1 MVEDNNTYNIWGGRF
16 KNQTDA
22 IMENLNASIFFDYK
36 LAKFDIEASKVHAR
50 MMAKQG
56 ILEDREAQSIQQ
68 GLDTIQIE
76 IETGKFKP
84 KVSLEDIHM
93 NIEARLAELIGPVA
107 GKLHTARSRNDQV
120 ATDFRLWL
128 RNQIDIIADLIYNLQ
143 VVLVSKSSANI
154 NTIMPGF
161 THLQCAQPIT
171 LAHHLLAYVSMLERD
186 KGRFQDTR
194 NRLNESPLGSA
205 ALAGTSFPIDPGY
218 SAKELSFKRAMI
230 NSLDGVSSRD
240 FALEFLSSSAICATH
255 LSRLSEEI
263 VLWTTSQ
270 FDFVKIS
277 DKFTTGS
284 SIMPQKRNPDA
295 AELIRAK
302 TGRINGSLMTLLT
315 VIKGLPLAYSKD
327 LQEDKEPV
335 FDAAETMELSL
346 QVMAGMIE
354 DLMPNVETLK
364 KNSELGFSTA
374 TDLADFLV
382 REYKIPF
389 REAHRIV
396 GELVLLAEEKA
407 CFLKDLSLDDLKGVY
422 EDLELEALKTLSVE
436 GSVNSRVSMGGTS
449 PESVKNQLNYWKELL
464 KCE

>member
-1 MVEDNNTYNIWGGRF
+1 MKLKIHITFGGGRF

-22 IMENLNASIFFDYK
+22 IMEKLNASIYFDYK

-50 MMAKQG
+50 MLARQG
-56 ILEDREAQSIQQ
+56 ILEEKESQSILQ
-68 GLDTIQIE
+68 GLDTILSE
-76 IETGKFKP
+76 IENGEFKP

-128 RNQIDIIADLIYNLQ
+128 RNQIDIIADLIYKLE
-143 VVLVSKSSANI
+143 VVLVSKSSENI

-171 LAHHLLAYVSMLERD
+171 LAHHFLAYVSMLDRD
-186 KGRFQDTR
+186 RERFQDTR
-194 NRLNESPLGSA
+194 KRLNESPLGSA
-205 ALAGTSFPIDPGY
+205 ALAGTSFPIDPNF
-218 SAKELSFKRAMI
+218 SAKELSFSRAMI

-270 FDFVKIS
+270 FDFVKLS

-302 TGRINGSLMTLLT
+302 TGRINGSLITLLT

-335 FDAAETMELSL
+335 FDAAETMEIVL
-346 QVMAGMIE
+346 QVMAGMIQ
-354 DLMPNVETLK
+354 DLEPNIKVLK
-364 KNSELGFSTA
+364 RNSELGFSTA

-382 REYKIPF
+382 REYKLPF
-389 REAHRIV
+389 REAHKIV
-396 GELVLLAEEKA
+396 GELVLLAEEKS
-407 CFLKDLSLDDLKGVY
+407 CFLKNLTLDDLQSVY
-422 EDLELEALKTLSVE
+422 KDLEIEALKTLSIE
-436 GSVNSRVSMGGTS
+436 GSVNSRNSIGGTS
-449 PESVKNQLNYWKELL
+449 PESVKQQIKFWKEHL

>member
-1 MVEDNNTYNIWGGRF
+1 MVEVKDTYNIWGGRF

-22 IMENLNASIFFDYK
+22 IMEKLNASIYFDYK

-50 MMAKQG
+50 MLARQG
-56 ILEDREAQSIQQ
+56 ILEEKESQSILQ
-68 GLDTIQIE
+68 GLDTILSE
-76 IETGKFKP
+76 IENGEFKP

-128 RNQIDIIADLIYNLQ
+128 RNQIDIIADLIYKLE
-143 VVLVSKSSANI
+143 VVLVNKSSENI

-171 LAHHLLAYVSMLERD
+171 LAHHFLAYVSMLDRD
-186 KGRFQDTR
+186 RERFQDTR
-194 NRLNESPLGSA
+194 KRLNESPLGSA
-205 ALAGTSFPIDPGY
+205 ALAGTSFPIDPNF
-218 SAKELSFKRAMI
+218 SAKELSFSRAMI

-270 FDFVKIS
+270 FDFVKLS

-302 TGRINGSLMTLLT
+302 TGRINGSLITLLT

-335 FDAAETMELSL
+335 FDAAETMEIVL
-346 QVMAGMIE
+346 QVMAGMIR
-354 DLMPNVETLK
+354 DLEPNIEVLK
-364 KNSELGFSTA
+364 RSSELGFSTA

-382 REYKIPF
+382 REYKLPF
-389 REAHRIV
+389 REAHKIV
-396 GELVLLAEEKA
+396 GELVLLAEEKS
-407 CFLKDLSLDDLKGVY
+407 CFLKNLTLDDLQSVY
-422 EDLELEALKTLSVE
+422 KDLEIEALKTLSIE
-436 GSVNSRVSMGGTS
+436 GSVNSRNSIGGTS
-449 PESVKNQLNYWKELL
+449 PESVKQQIKFWKEHL

>member
-1 MVEDNNTYNIWGGRF
+1 MVEVKDTYNIWGGRF

-22 IMENLNASIFFDYK
+22 VMEKLNASIYFDYK

-50 MMAKQG
+50 MLARQG
-56 ILEDREAQSIQQ
+56 ILEEKESQSILQ
-68 GLDTIQIE
+68 GLDTILSE
-76 IETGKFKP
+76 IENGEFKP

-128 RNQIDIIADLIYNLQ
+128 RNQIDIIEDLIYKLE
-143 VVLVSKSSANI
+143 VVLVSKSSENI

-171 LAHHLLAYVSMLERD
+171 LAHHFLAYVSMLDRD
-186 KGRFQDTR
+186 RERFQDTR
-194 NRLNESPLGSA
+194 KRLNESPLGSA
-205 ALAGTSFPIDPGY
+205 ALAGTSFPIDPNF
-218 SAKELSFKRAMI
+218 SAKELSFSRAMI

-270 FDFVKIS
+270 FDFVKLS

-302 TGRINGSLMTLLT
+302 TGRINGSLITLLT

-335 FDAAETMELSL
+335 FDAAETMEIVL
-346 QVMAGMIE
+346 QVMAGMIQ
-354 DLMPNVETLK
+354 DLEPNIKVLK
-364 KNSELGFSTA
+364 RSSELGFSTA

-382 REYKIPF
+382 KKYKLPF
-389 REAHRIV
+389 REAHKIV
-396 GELVLLAEEKA
+396 GELVLLAEEKS
-407 CFLKDLSLDDLKGVY
+407 CYLKNLTLDDLQSVY
-422 EDLELEALKTLSVE
+422 KDLEIEALKTLSIE
-436 GSVNSRVSMGGTS
+436 GSVNSRNSIGGTS
-449 PESVKNQLNYWKELL
+449 PESVKQQIKFWKEHL

>member
-1 MVEDNNTYNIWGGRF
+1 MVEVKDTYNIWGGRF

-22 IMENLNASIFFDYK
+22 IMEKLNASIYFDYK

-50 MMAKQG
+50 MLARQG
-56 ILEDREAQSIQQ
+56 ILEEKESQSILQ
-68 GLDTIQIE
+68 GLDTILSE
-76 IETGKFKP
+76 IENGEFEP

-128 RNQIDIIADLIYNLQ
+128 RNQIDIIADLIYKLE
-143 VVLVSKSSANI
+143 VVLVSKSSENI

-171 LAHHLLAYVSMLERD
+171 LAHHFLAYVSMLDRD
-186 KGRFQDTR
+186 RERFQDTR
-194 NRLNESPLGSA
+194 KRLNESPLGSA
-205 ALAGTSFPIDPGY
+205 ALAGTSFPIDPNF
-218 SAKELSFKRAMI
+218 SAKELSFSRAMI

-270 FDFVKIS
+270 FDFVKLS

-302 TGRINGSLMTLLT
+302 TGRINGSLITLLT

-335 FDAAETMELSL
+335 FDAAETMEIVL
-346 QVMAGMIE
+346 QVMAGMIR
-354 DLMPNVETLK
+354 DLEPNIEVLK
-364 KNSELGFSTA
+364 RSSELGFSTA

-382 REYKIPF
+382 REYKLPF
-389 REAHRIV
+389 REAHKIV
-396 GELVLLAEEKA
+396 GELVLLAEEKS
-407 CFLKDLSLDDLKGVY
+407 CFLKNLTLDDLQSVY
-422 EDLELEALKTLSVE
+422 KDLEIEALKTLSIE
-436 GSVNSRVSMGGTS
+436 GSVNSRNSIGGTS
-449 PESVKNQLNYWKELL
+449 PESVKQQIKFWKEHL

>member
-1 MVEDNNTYNIWGGRF
+1 MVEVKDKYNIWGGRF
-16 KNQTDA
+16 KNQTDE

-36 LAKFDIEASKVHAR
+36 LAKFDIEGSKAHTK
-50 MMAKQG
+50 MLAKQQ
-56 ILEDREAQSIQQ
+56 ILKEDEAKSILD
-68 GLDTIQIE
+68 GLDTIQSE
-76 IETGKFKP
+76 IETGKFEP

-128 RNQIDIIADLIYNLQ
+128 RDRIDTIVDLIYELE
-143 VVLVSKSSANI
+143 VALVLKSSENI
-154 NTIMPGF
+154 HTVMPGF

-171 LAHHLLAYVSMLERD
+171 FAHHLLAYVSMLDRD
-186 KGRFQDTR
+186 RARYLDTR
-194 NRLNESPLGSA
+194 KRLNESPLGSA
-205 ALAGTSFPIDPGY
+205 ALAGTSFPIDPDFT
-218 SAKELSFKRAMI
+218 AEELSFSRAML

-240 FALEFLSSSAICATH
+240 FALEFLSSTAICATH

-263 VLWTTSQ
+263 VIWTTSQ
-270 FDFVKIS
+270 FNFVKLS

-302 TGRINGSLMTLLT
+302 TGRVNGALITLLT

-335 FDAAETMELSL
+335 FDAAETIEIVLK
-346 QVMAGMIE
+346 VMTGMIQ
-354 DLMPNVETLK
+354 DLKANVETMK
-364 KNSELGFSTA
+364 KSSELGFSTA

-382 REYKIPF
+382 REYNLPF
-389 REAHRIV
+389 REAHKVV
-396 GELVLLAEEKA
+396 GELVLLAEEKS
-407 CFLKDLSLDDLKGVY
+407 CTLKDLSLEDLKGVY
-422 EDLELEALKTLSVE
+422 KDLECAALNTLSVE
-436 GSVNSRVSMGGTS
+436 GSVQSRNSKGGTS
-449 PESVKNQLNYWKELL
+449 PENVKRQIQYWKETL
-464 KCE
+464 KCA

>member
-1 MVEDNNTYNIWGGRF
+1 MVEVKDTYNIWGGRF
-16 KNQTDA
+16 KNQTDT
-22 IMENLNASIFFDYK
+22 IMEKLNASIYFDYK

-50 MMAKQG
+50 MLAKQG
-56 ILEDREAQSIQQ
+56 ILTDKEANSILQ
-68 GLDTIQIE
+68 GLESILSE
-76 IETGKFKP
+76 IENGTFKP

-93 NIEARLAELIGPVA
+93 NIEARLAELIGPAA

-128 RNQIDIIADLIYNLQ
+128 RNQIDIIVDLIYKLEI
-143 VVLVSKSSANI
+143 VLVRKSNENI

-171 LAHHLLAYVSMLERD
+171 LAHHLLAYVSMLDRD
-186 KGRFQDTR
+186 RERFQDTR
-194 NRLNESPLGSA
+194 KRLNESPLGSA
-205 ALAGTSFPIDPGY
+205 ALAGTSFPIDPDF
-218 SAKELSFKRAMI
+218 SAKELFFSRAMI

-270 FDFVKIS
+270 FDFVKLS

-302 TGRINGSLMTLLT
+302 TGRINGSLMALLT

-335 FDAAETMELSL
+335 FDTGATMEIVL
-346 QVMAGMIE
+346 QVMSGMIQ
-354 DLMPNVETLK
+354 DMVPNVNTLR

-382 REYKIPF
+382 KKYNLPF
-389 REAHRIV
+389 RESHRIV
-396 GELVLLAEEKA
+396 GELVLLAEEKS
-407 CFLKDLSLDDLKGVY
+407 CNLKDLTLDDLKSVY
-422 EDLELEALKTLSVE
+422 KDLEIDALKTLSVE
-436 GSVNSRVSMGGTS
+436 GSVKSRNSFGGTS
-449 PESVKNQLNYWKELL
+449 PESVKNQIRYWKEHL